1 MEVIQVYNT
10 LFPDSCWDDSRKA
23 GYQGTQTVNIAV
35 LCDLDGDIAQLDDEA
50 KASFAV
56 ESHMWITADEG
67 CEAGKFDKYVRSIL
81 VTARTKGLLQ

>member
-1 MEVIQVYNT
+1 LT
-10 LFPDSCWDDSRKA
+10 TCKHASKHTSKL
-23 GYQGTQTVNIAV
+23 

-56 ESHMWITADEG
+56 ESHMWITADEN